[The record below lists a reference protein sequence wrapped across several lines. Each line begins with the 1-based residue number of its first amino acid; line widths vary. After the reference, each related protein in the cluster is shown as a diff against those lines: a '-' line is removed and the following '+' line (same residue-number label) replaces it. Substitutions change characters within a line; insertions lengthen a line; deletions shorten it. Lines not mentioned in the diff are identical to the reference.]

1 MWDWVDSS
9 LVEMVMVV
17 ASTLVFYTAVIVA
30 TRLRGLRSF
39 AKLSAYD
46 FVMTLAVG
54 SLLAS
59 TIVAKDPPLLLALTA
74 LTTIYVMQYVA
85 SVARRRWKWLEDLTS
100 NDPLLLMEDGEF
112 LEENMRDAHIT
123 HDELYAKLREANVTH
138 LSQVRAVVL
147 ETTGDMNVLHG
158 EELQRDLLTGVSQG
172 RAKEG
177 QASSGTLRKKLA
189 T

>member
-1 MWDWVDSS
+1 
-9 LVEMVMVV
+9 
-17 ASTLVFYTAVIVA
+17 
-30 TRLRGLRSF
+30 
-39 AKLSAYD
+39 
-46 FVMTLAVG
+46 
-54 SLLAS
+54 
-59 TIVAKDPPLLLALTA
+59 
-74 LTTIYVMQYVA
+74 
-85 SVARRRWKWLEDLTS
+85 VARRRWKWLEDLTS